1 MGVVSLPSDRSARSQ
16 TSPGQVSERRTLPL
30 WGLGQGCSQ
39 RTQRAFG
46 TAMRLCASLSRGV
59 AAPLGCVIFLQFGDV
74 AVFSLCA
81 QYFLNVR
88 GGGGIT
94 TLDVFRT
101 QSKRPVPACPND
113 SFAVFRGWAAIIDS
127 SAAKYVPFPAGTGL
141 SHPNSPG
148 SLLRK
153 GTGAVFLHHFRE
165 RAKNVAICALVQ
177 VAFGSN
183 LPPPTPVVM
192 PFSTAHATACA

>member
-1 MGVVSLPSDRSARSQ
+1 MHAYGVCPLP
-16 TSPGQVSERRTLPL
+16 PG
-30 WGLGQGCSQ
+30 
-39 RTQRAFG
+39 A
-46 TAMRLCASLSRGV
+46 
-59 AAPLGCVIFLQFGDV
+59 AAPLGCVTLFVIWKCCCFV
-74 AVFSLCA
+74 LCA
-81 QYFLNVR
+81 QGILRVR
-88 GGGGIT
+88 GWGGTT

-113 SFAVFRGWAAIIDS
+113 SFAVFRGRAAIIDS

>member
-1 MGVVSLPSDRSARSQ
+1 MLLYTYISRFSVNPQHQQMRKI
-16 TSPGQVSERRTLPL
+16 RRNCRHKFYPQPL
-30 WGLGQGCSQ
+30 LI
-39 RTQRAFG
+39 AFF
-46 TAMRLCASLSRGV
+46 SLSHKRPTFAFTGESGYT
-59 AAPLGCVIFLQFGDV
+59 LGFRRKIAHSGLHAETGGISD
-74 AVFSLCA
+74 
-81 QYFLNVR
+81 
-88 GGGGIT
+88 GGGIT
-94 TLDVFRT
+94 TLEALCVLL
-101 QSKRPVPACPND
+101 KRWTAACQKG

>member
-1 MGVVSLPSDRSARSQ
+1 MSLHGGLSLISHLSKQKPEEADARLRRVSASPRRRSPA
-16 TSPGQVSERRTLPL
+16 
-30 WGLGQGCSQ
+30 GLRNPVCNLEMLLFC
-39 RTQRAFG
+39 A
-46 TAMRLCASLSRGV
+46 LCAGHSACTRLW
-59 AAPLGCVIFLQFGDV
+59 
-74 AVFSLCA
+74 
-81 QYFLNVR
+81 
-88 GGGGIT
+88 GGIT

-113 SFAVFRGWAAIIDS
+113 SFAVFRGRAAIIDS